1 MVFGIYSKFFELVF
15 ACISTDLTCSKRTL
29 SGLTWF
35 MMHAYMNVVCPLA
48 LLELTSA
55 PRCKST
61 RMSSALLSPGA
72 RELAIVNMRRDSLS
86 SLEMLTSHPFSVTN
100 CNCMLKIKTHI
111 MMVYLLVR
119 NIRKTPNSILYC
131 LTWVFFMTS
140 NQNINQACALFL
152 FIF

>member
-48 LLELTSA
+48 FLELTSA

-119 NIRKTPNSILYC
+119 NTQFYIVLLNLG
-131 LTWVFFMTS
+131 FFMTS